1 MEFDE
6 TASVQATVE
15 WVEKLLECDDY
26 SQTLLENAVD
36 GEVLRML
43 VGSREELEKA
53 GFKKLGHRAKLFL
66 FFEKLASSRDNNQ
79 KTGITQSRS
88 NYVDRDRHGE
98 HVDTS
103 ERAVNDASRRQST
116 ERRLFNSRSSVDGE
130 AAINVQQTTA
140 KWPTYDQIFK
150 QRASGKV
157 LLKDKFPKALTN
169 LHAGHQ
175 VIRSW
180 FKNHETEQLQRD
192 ILFEDFKLNPDMKKV
207 LADFI
212 HSRMHELPAL
222 TFQDPEDNEG
232 SSYTMKWKAETVYLY
247 VITHRQEFRKNQK
260 RRQSASSSTEGK
272 KQTQY
277 DPLAQLMSDEPQL
290 MSNILKGGKIGF
302 YVLKERPTSEGL
314 KLRGKMNFI
323 GDSAA
328 SVDELDLFVAM
339 GVPVGADRGSG
350 QKIPYYVHHIRITHL
365 LEGYNSKPVSEYFV
379 PYCVTTESNPLKA
392 SDLQLVLILNSILTL
407 NIDLLGDIKPE
418 TTAAAKE
425 SNESFK
431 ACDGPLLTEE
441 EEDTCKVVHSKGTSE
456 VKPVEDHSRR
466 SQSFR
471 EQGSPVASATSQEN
485 DELQLQN
492 GSQIDRKEEIL
503 PITRSAFV
511 DLTKLQDLKSKLGD
525 EAFSVIAMVL
535 TGSLNKDEVP
545 TRLKD
550 FIAKQNKS
558 CPNSKPF
565 QGHSTWSVGKKTK
578 MVVEWAFDSQRIQL
592 VGLAKSKQGKLIIS
606 RSNVEL
612 LNSSS

>member
-15 WVEKLLECDDY
+15 WVEKLLQCDDY

-43 VGSREELEKA
+43 AGSREELEKA

-66 FFEKLASSRDNNQ
+66 FFEKLASSCDNNQ

-88 NYVDRDRHGE
+88 NYVDCDRHGE

-116 ERRLFNSRSSVDGE
+116 ERRLSNSRSVSSVDGE

-150 QRASGKV
+150 QRALGKV
-157 LLKDKFPKALTN
+157 LLQRQVSEGFDKLAC
-169 LHAGHQ
+169 
-175 VIRSW
+175 RS
-180 FKNHETEQLQRD
+180 
-192 ILFEDFKLNPDMKKV
+192 
-207 LADFI
+207 
-212 HSRMHELPAL
+212 S
-222 TFQDPEDNEG
+222 
-232 SSYTMKWKAETVYLY
+232 
-247 VITHRQEFRKNQK
+247 
-260 RRQSASSSTEGK
+260 EGK
-272 KQTQY
+272 KQTRY

-302 YVLKERPTSEGL
+302 YVLKERPTSE
-314 KLRGKMNFI
+314 
-323 GDSAA
+323 
-328 SVDELDLFVAM
+328 
-339 GVPVGADRGSG
+339 
-350 QKIPYYVHHIRITHL
+350 
-365 LEGYNSKPVSEYFV
+365 
-379 PYCVTTESNPLKA
+379 ESNPLKA
-392 SDLQLVLILNSILTL
+392 SDLQLGKVVHVARSYSHFISSAKLSENLDLAKWLTDSNSV

-431 ACDGPLLTEE
+431 ACDGPLPTEE
-441 EEDTCKVVHSKGTSE
+441 EEDIGKGVHSKGTSE
-456 VKPVEDHSRR
+456 VKPAEEYSRR

-535 TGSLNKDEVP
+535 TDSLNKDEVP

-558 CPNSKPF
+558 CPNGKPF

>member
-1 MEFDE
+1 
-6 TASVQATVE
+6 
-15 WVEKLLECDDY
+15 
-26 SQTLLENAVD
+26 
-36 GEVLRML
+36 ML
-43 VGSREELEKA
+43 AGSREELEKA

-66 FFEKLASSRDNNQ
+66 FFEKLASSRDNNK

-88 NYVDRDRHGE
+88 NYVDRDWHGE

-116 ERRLFNSRSSVDGE
+116 ERRLSNSRSVSSVDGE

-272 KQTQY
+272 KQTRY

-339 GVPVGADRGSG
+339 GVPVGSDRGSG
-350 QKIPYYVHHIRITHL
+350 QKNPYYVHHIRITHL

-392 SDLQLVLILNSILTL
+392 SDLQLGKVVHVARSYSHFISSAKLSENLDLAKWLTDSNSV

-418 TTAAAKE
+418 TTAATKE

-431 ACDGPLLTEE
+431 ACDGPLPTEE
-441 EEDTCKVVHSKGTSE
+441 EEDIGKGVHSKGTSE
-456 VKPVEDHSRR
+456 VKPAEEHSRR

-558 CPNSKPF
+558 CPNGKPF

-592 VGLAKSKQGKLIIS
+592 VGLAKSKQIIFYSVDCTVGGHTPS
-606 RSNVEL
+606 RTTIQQFYI
-612 LNSSS
+612 